1 MISQRYGTRK
11 RSIELKKNG
20 YVSSIIRSNPPNRL
34 FPSPISILKRI
45 APVIVIFILPINL
58 HSQSYYNFRDAFLDR
73 KGEIDSLRLEVA
85 EESEVTRTYELSLY
99 SSSGDSLH
107 GRIRIPKG
115 SGPFPAAL
123 LCVGIE
129 TGREVIEMIDGRDSV
144 ILMAA
149 DYPFEGE
156 WDFKGWASVGTTFE
170 LRSMAFRTVPLLL
183 NCLDWLFERP
193 VVDRN
198 DVSVVS
204 VSFGAFTGIP
214 AAVID
219 RRVKQLVVVQAG
231 GNLSGVIAHN
241 SERWGV
247 TIPSWLAGWLGGGI
261 LAAFEPTKY
270 VRHLAPRKLIMI
282 NSEGDSFFTRESAE
296 ELFEEANEPKEIIW
310 QKSKHVAPGEKEL
323 IRELTNVVAER
334 IYD

>member
-1 MISQRYGTRK
+1 MMKSLLNNISHITYH
-11 RSIELKKNG
+11 
-20 YVSSIIRSNPPNRL
+20 VSL
-34 FPSPISILKRI
+34 LAILAFSS
-45 APVIVIFILPINL
+45 APG
-58 HSQSYYNFRDAFLDR
+58 QSYYNFRDAFLDR
-73 KGEIDSLRLEVA
+73 KGEIDSLNLKFVEGTA
-85 EESEVTRTYELSLY
+85 VTRTFEFSLY

-107 GRIRIPKG
+107 GRIRFPKG
-115 SGPFPAAL
+115 DGPFPAAL

-129 TGREVIEMIDGRDSV
+129 TGKEVIEMIEGRDSV

-156 WDFKGWASVGTTFE
+156 WDFRGWAAVGTTFE
-170 LRSMAFRTVPLLL
+170 LRSMAFRAIPLLL
-183 NCLDWLFERP
+183 NCLDWLFEQRSVDAQDVT
-193 VVDRN
+193 VVA
-198 DVSVVS
+198 

-214 AAVID
+214 AAVMD
-219 RRVKQLVVVQAG
+219 ERVKQLVVVQAG
-231 GNLSGVIAHN
+231 GDLSGVIAHN

-270 VRHLAPRKLIMI
+270 IRHLAPRKLVMI

-296 ELFEEANEPKEIIW
+296 ELFETADEPKEITW

-323 IRELTNVVAER
+323 IKELTNVVAGR